1 MKGIYGDIMDIFLK
15 VTLYATSKHEM
26 LALVHR
32 LIERIQVEEDD
43 GYGQWRYEWTN
54 IPKDDDDE

>member
-1 MKGIYGDIMDIFLK
+1 MDIFLK

-26 LALVHR
+26 LALIHR
-32 LIERIQVEEDD
+32 LSERIEVEEDD